1 MCVFCYKYIKGI
13 AFLNNFA
20 EFCCLKL
27 KLLISVKH
35 IRESLILACF
45 VMVAITTNAQR
56 RQASYNSYIKQYA
69 PLAVEQMK
77 QHNVPASITLAQ
89 GLLESGAGL
98 STLSTKSNNHFGIKC
113 GTGWRG
119 RSVRANDDAPNECFR
134 AYRKVEDSYE
144 DHSLFL
150 VGNQRYASLF
160 KLKKTDYKGWARGL
174 KKAGYATDPSYANK
188 LITIIEIYD
197 LYKYDNDG
205 MSKREAKKWQK
216 LLKKKPWLANPHD
229 VYIANGLAY
238 VVARDGDTF
247 QLLGGEFEISW
258 KKLVKFNDLQR
269 DYTLEEGDVI
279 YLKEKNKNTVAD
291 VIYHE
296 VREGDSMHS
305 ISQIYGVRLKTL
317 YKPNSMA
324 NDHIPEVG
332 ERVWLK

>member
-1 MCVFCYKYIKGI
+1 M
-13 AFLNNFA
+13 
-20 EFCCLKL
+20 
-27 KLLISVKH
+27 KH
-35 IRESLILACF
+35 IRGTIILVCC
-45 VMVAITTNAQR
+45 VLVTTAYAQH
-56 RQASYNSYIKQYA
+56 RQTSYNNYIKQYA

-98 STLSTKSNNHFGIKC
+98 STLSRKSNNHFGIKC
-113 GTGWRG
+113 GGGWRG

-160 KLKKTDYKGWARGL
+160 KLKKTDYKSWARGL

-188 LITIIEIYD
+188 LITIIETYD

-238 VVARDGDTF
+238 VIARDGDTF
-247 QLLGGEFEISW
+247 QLLGGEFEIGW
-258 KKLVKFNDLQR
+258 KKLVKYNDLQR
-269 DYTLEEGDVI
+269 DYTLEEGDII
-279 YLKEKNKNTVAD
+279 YLNEKNKKTVAD
-291 VIYHE
+291 VVYHE

-317 YKPNSMA
+317 YKLNVMA
-324 NDHIPEVG
+324 DDHIPEVG

>member
-1 MCVFCYKYIKGI
+1 
-13 AFLNNFA
+13 
-20 EFCCLKL
+20 
-27 KLLISVKH
+27 
-35 IRESLILACF
+35 
-45 VMVAITTNAQR
+45 
-56 RQASYNSYIKQYA
+56 
-69 PLAVEQMK
+69 MK
-77 QHNVPASITLAQ
+77 RHNVPASITLAQ
-89 GLLESGAGL
+89 GLLESGAGM
-98 STLSTKSNNHFGIKC
+98 STLSVKSNNHFGIKC
-113 GTGWRG
+113 GSGWRG

-160 KLKKTDYKGWARGL
+160 RLKKTDYKGWARGL

-188 LITIIEIYD
+188 LITIIETYD

-205 MSKREAKKWQK
+205 MSKREARKWQK
-216 LLKKKPWLANPHD
+216 LLKKKPWLANPHE
-229 VYIANGLAY
+229 VLIANGLAY

-247 QLLGGEFEISW
+247 QLLGGEFDISW
-258 KKLVKFNDLQR
+258 KKLVKYNDLQR
-269 DYTLEEGDVI
+269 DYTLEEGDII
-279 YLKEKNKNTVAD
+279 YLKEKNKKTVAD

-317 YKPNSMA
+317 YKLNVMA
-324 NDHIPEVG
+324 DDHIPEVG

>member
-1 MCVFCYKYIKGI
+1 M
-13 AFLNNFA
+13 
-20 EFCCLKL
+20 
-27 KLLISVKH
+27 KH
-35 IRESLILACF
+35 IRGTIILVCC
-45 VMVAITTNAQR
+45 VLVTTAYAQR
-56 RQASYNSYIKQYA
+56 RQTSYNNYIKQYA

-98 STLSTKSNNHFGIKC
+98 STLSRKSNNHFGIKC
-113 GTGWRG
+113 GGGWRG

-160 KLKKTDYKGWARGL
+160 KLKKTDYKSWARGL

-188 LITIIEIYD
+188 LITIIETYD

-205 MSKREAKKWQK
+205 MSMREAKKWQK

-238 VVARDGDTF
+238 VIARDGDTF
-247 QLLGGEFEISW
+247 QLLGGEFEIGW
-258 KKLVKFNDLQR
+258 KKLVKYNDLQR
-269 DYTLEEGDVI
+269 DYTLEEGDII
-279 YLKEKNKNTVAD
+279 YLKEKNKKTVAD
-291 VIYHE
+291 VVYHE

-317 YKPNSMA
+317 YKLNVMA
-324 NDHIPEVG
+324 DDHIPEVG

>member
-1 MCVFCYKYIKGI
+1 M
-13 AFLNNFA
+13 
-20 EFCCLKL
+20 
-27 KLLISVKH
+27 KH
-35 IRESLILACF
+35 IRGTIILVCC
-45 VMVAITTNAQR
+45 VLVTTAYAQH
-56 RQASYNSYIKQYA
+56 RQTSYNNYIKQYA

-98 STLSTKSNNHFGIKC
+98 STLSRKSNNHFGIKC
-113 GTGWRG
+113 GGGWRG

-160 KLKKTDYKGWARGL
+160 KLKKTDYKSWARGL

-188 LITIIEIYD
+188 LITIIETYD

-238 VVARDGDTF
+238 VIARDGDTF
-247 QLLGGEFEISW
+247 QLLGGEFEIGW
-258 KKLVKFNDLQR
+258 KKLVKYNDLQR
-269 DYTLEEGDVI
+269 DYTLEEGDII
-279 YLKEKNKNTVAD
+279 YLKEKNKKTVAD
-291 VIYHE
+291 VVYHE

-317 YKPNSMA
+317 YKLNVMA
-324 NDHIPEVG
+324 DDHIPEVG

>member
-1 MCVFCYKYIKGI
+1 M
-13 AFLNNFA
+13 
-20 EFCCLKL
+20 
-27 KLLISVKH
+27 SVKH
-35 IRESLILACF
+35 IRGTIILVCC
-45 VMVAITTNAQR
+45 VLVTTAYAQR
-56 RQASYNSYIKQYA
+56 RQTSYNNYIKQYA

-98 STLSTKSNNHFGIKC
+98 STLSRKSNNHFGIKC
-113 GTGWRG
+113 GGGWRG

-160 KLKKTDYKGWARGL
+160 KLKKTDYKSWARGL

-188 LITIIEIYD
+188 LITIIETYD

-238 VVARDGDTF
+238 VIARDGDTF
-247 QLLGGEFEISW
+247 QLLGGEFEIGW
-258 KKLVKFNDLQR
+258 KKLVKYNDLQR
-269 DYTLEEGDVI
+269 DYTLEEGDII
-279 YLKEKNKNTVAD
+279 YLKEKNKKTVAD
-291 VIYHE
+291 VVYHE

-317 YKPNSMA
+317 YKLNVMA
-324 NDHIPEVG
+324 DDHIPEVG

>member
-1 MCVFCYKYIKGI
+1 M
-13 AFLNNFA
+13 
-20 EFCCLKL
+20 
-27 KLLISVKH
+27 KH
-35 IRESLILACF
+35 IRGIIILVCC
-45 VMVAITTNAQR
+45 VLVTTAYAQR
-56 RQASYNSYIKQYA
+56 RQTSYNNYIKQYA

-98 STLSTKSNNHFGIKC
+98 STLSRKSNNHFGIKC
-113 GTGWRG
+113 GGGWRG

-160 KLKKTDYKGWARGL
+160 KLKKTDYKSWARGL

-188 LITIIEIYD
+188 LITIIETYD

-205 MSKREAKKWQK
+205 MSKRETKKWQK

-238 VVARDGDTF
+238 VIARDGDTF
-247 QLLGGEFEISW
+247 QLLGGEFEIGW
-258 KKLVKFNDLQR
+258 KKLVKYNDLQR
-269 DYTLEEGDVI
+269 DYTLEEGDII
-279 YLKEKNKNTVAD
+279 YLKEKNKKTVAD
-291 VIYHE
+291 VVYHE

-317 YKPNSMA
+317 YKLNVMA
-324 NDHIPEVG
+324 DDHIPEVG

>member
-1 MCVFCYKYIKGI
+1 
-13 AFLNNFA
+13 
-20 EFCCLKL
+20 
-27 KLLISVKH
+27 
-35 IRESLILACF
+35 
-45 VMVAITTNAQR
+45 
-56 RQASYNSYIKQYA
+56 
-69 PLAVEQMK
+69 MK

-98 STLSTKSNNHFGIKC
+98 STLSRKSNNHFGIKC
-113 GTGWRG
+113 GGGWRG

-160 KLKKTDYKGWARGL
+160 KLKKTDYKSWARGL

-188 LITIIEIYD
+188 LITIIETYD

-238 VVARDGDTF
+238 VIARDGDTF
-247 QLLGGEFEISW
+247 QLLGGEFEIGW
-258 KKLVKFNDLQR
+258 KKLVKYMQR
-269 DYTLEEGDVI
+269 DYTLEEGDII
-279 YLKEKNKNTVAD
+279 YLKEKNKKTVAD
-291 VIYHE
+291 VVYHE

-317 YKPNSMA
+317 YKLNVMA
-324 NDHIPEVG
+324 DDHIPEVG

>member
-1 MCVFCYKYIKGI
+1 MKYIRHLI
-13 AFLNNFA
+13 ALA
-20 EFCCLKL
+20 CCL
-27 KLLISVKH
+27 
-35 IRESLILACF
+35 
-45 VMVAITTNAQR
+45 MVVLSASAQR
-56 RQASYNSYIKQYA
+56 KLTSYNNYIKQYA

-77 QHNVPASITLAQ
+77 RHNVPASITLAQ
-89 GLLESGAGL
+89 GLLESGAGM
-98 STLSTKSNNHFGIKC
+98 STLSVKSNNHFGIKC
-113 GTGWRG
+113 GSGWRG

-160 KLKKTDYKGWARGL
+160 RLKKTDYKGWARGL

-188 LITIIEIYD
+188 LITIIETYD

-205 MSKREAKKWQK
+205 MSKREARKWQK
-216 LLKKKPWLANPHD
+216 LLKKKPWLANPHE
-229 VYIANGLAY
+229 VLIANGLAY

-247 QLLGGEFEISW
+247 QLLGGEFDISW
-258 KKLVKFNDLQR
+258 KKLVKYNDLQR
-269 DYTLEEGDVI
+269 DYTLEEGDII
-279 YLKEKNKNTVAD
+279 YLKEKNKKTVAD

-317 YKPNSMA
+317 YKLNVMVE
-324 NDHIPEVG
+324 DHIPEIG

>member
-1 MCVFCYKYIKGI
+1 M
-13 AFLNNFA
+13 
-20 EFCCLKL
+20 
-27 KLLISVKH
+27 KH
-35 IRESLILACF
+35 IRGTIILVCC
-45 VMVAITTNAQR
+45 VLVTTAYAQR
-56 RQASYNSYIKQYA
+56 RQTSYNNYIKQYA

-98 STLSTKSNNHFGIKC
+98 STLSRKSNNHFGIKC
-113 GTGWRG
+113 GNSWRG

-160 KLKKTDYKGWARGL
+160 KLKKTDYKSWARGL

-188 LITIIEIYD
+188 LITIIETYD

-238 VVARDGDTF
+238 VIARDGDTF
-247 QLLGGEFEISW
+247 QLLGGEFEIGW
-258 KKLVKFNDLQR
+258 KKLVKYNDLQR
-269 DYTLEEGDVI
+269 DYTLEEGDII
-279 YLKEKNKNTVAD
+279 YLKEKNKKTVAD

-317 YKPNSMA
+317 YKLNVMA
-324 NDHIPEVG
+324 DDHIPEVG

>member
-1 MCVFCYKYIKGI
+1 M
-13 AFLNNFA
+13 
-20 EFCCLKL
+20 
-27 KLLISVKH
+27 KH
-35 IRESLILACF
+35 IRGIIILGCC
-45 VMVAITTNAQR
+45 VLVTTAYAQR
-56 RQASYNSYIKQYA
+56 RQTSYNNYIKQYA

-98 STLSTKSNNHFGIKC
+98 STLSRKSNNHFGIKC
-113 GTGWRG
+113 GGGWRG

-160 KLKKTDYKGWARGL
+160 KLKKTDYKSWARGL

-188 LITIIEIYD
+188 LITIIETYD

-238 VVARDGDTF
+238 VIARDGDTF
-247 QLLGGEFEISW
+247 QLLGGEFEIGW
-258 KKLVKFNDLQR
+258 KKLVKYNDLQR
-269 DYTLEEGDVI
+269 DYTLEEGDII
-279 YLKEKNKNTVAD
+279 YLKEKNKKTVAD
-291 VIYHE
+291 VVYHE

-317 YKPNSMA
+317 YKLNVMA
-324 NDHIPEVG
+324 DDHIPEVG

>member
-1 MCVFCYKYIKGI
+1 M
-13 AFLNNFA
+13 
-20 EFCCLKL
+20 
-27 KLLISVKH
+27 KH
-35 IRESLILACF
+35 IRGIIILVCC
-45 VMVAITTNAQR
+45 VLVTTAYAQH
-56 RQASYNSYIKQYA
+56 RQTSYNNYIKQYA

-98 STLSTKSNNHFGIKC
+98 STLSRKSNNHFGIKC
-113 GTGWRG
+113 GGGWRG

-160 KLKKTDYKGWARGL
+160 KLKKTDYKSWARGL

-188 LITIIEIYD
+188 LITIIETYD

-238 VVARDGDTF
+238 VIARDGDTF
-247 QLLGGEFEISW
+247 QLLGGEFEIGW
-258 KKLVKFNDLQR
+258 KKLVKYNDLQR
-269 DYTLEEGDVI
+269 DYTLEEGDII
-279 YLKEKNKNTVAD
+279 YLKEKNKKTVAD
-291 VIYHE
+291 VVYHE

-317 YKPNSMA
+317 YKLNVMA
-324 NDHIPEVG
+324 DDHIPEVG

>member
-1 MCVFCYKYIKGI
+1 M
-13 AFLNNFA
+13 
-20 EFCCLKL
+20 
-27 KLLISVKH
+27 KH
-35 IRESLILACF
+35 IRGTIILVCC
-45 VMVAITTNAQR
+45 VLVTTAYAQR
-56 RQASYNSYIKQYA
+56 RQTSYNNYIKQYA

-98 STLSTKSNNHFGIKC
+98 STLSRKSNNHFGIKC
-113 GTGWRG
+113 GGGWRG

-160 KLKKTDYKGWARGL
+160 KLKKTDYKSWARGL

-188 LITIIEIYD
+188 LITIIETYD

-205 MSKREAKKWQK
+205 MSKREAKEWQK

-238 VVARDGDTF
+238 VIARDGDTF
-247 QLLGGEFEISW
+247 QLLGGEFEIGW
-258 KKLVKFNDLQR
+258 KKLVKYNDLQR
-269 DYTLEEGDVI
+269 DYTLEEGDII
-279 YLKEKNKNTVAD
+279 YLKEKNKKTVAD
-291 VIYHE
+291 VVYHE

-317 YKPNSMA
+317 YKLNVMA
-324 NDHIPEVG
+324 DDHIPEVG

>member
-1 MCVFCYKYIKGI
+1 M
-13 AFLNNFA
+13 
-20 EFCCLKL
+20 
-27 KLLISVKH
+27 KH
-35 IRESLILACF
+35 IRGTIILVCC
-45 VMVAITTNAQR
+45 VLVTTAYAQH
-56 RQASYNSYIKQYA
+56 RQTSYNNYIKQYA

-98 STLSTKSNNHFGIKC
+98 STLSRKSNNHFGIKC
-113 GTGWRG
+113 GGGWRG

-160 KLKKTDYKGWARGL
+160 KLKKTDYKSWARGL

-188 LITIIEIYD
+188 LITIIETYD

-238 VVARDGDTF
+238 VIARDGDTF
-247 QLLGGEFEISW
+247 QLLGGEFEIGW
-258 KKLVKFNDLQR
+258 KKLVKYNDLQR
-269 DYTLEEGDVI
+269 DYTLEEGDII
-279 YLKEKNKNTVAD
+279 YLKEKNKKPVAD
-291 VIYHE
+291 VVYHE

-317 YKPNSMA
+317 YKLNVMA
-324 NDHIPEVG
+324 DDHIPEVG

>member
-1 MCVFCYKYIKGI
+1 M
-13 AFLNNFA
+13 
-20 EFCCLKL
+20 
-27 KLLISVKH
+27 KH
-35 IRESLILACF
+35 IRGTIILVCC
-45 VMVAITTNAQR
+45 VLVTTAYAQH
-56 RQASYNSYIKQYA
+56 RQTSYNNYIKQYA

-98 STLSTKSNNHFGIKC
+98 STLSRKSNNHFGIKC
-113 GTGWRG
+113 GGGWRG

-160 KLKKTDYKGWARGL
+160 KLKKTDYKSWARGL

-188 LITIIEIYD
+188 LITIIETYD

-238 VVARDGDTF
+238 VIARDGDTF
-247 QLLGGEFEISW
+247 QLLGGEFEIGW
-258 KKLVKFNDLQR
+258 KKLVKYNDLQR
-269 DYTLEEGDVI
+269 DYTLEKGDII
-279 YLKEKNKNTVAD
+279 YLKEKNKKTVAD
-291 VIYHE
+291 VVYHE

-317 YKPNSMA
+317 YKLNVMA
-324 NDHIPEVG
+324 DDHIPEVG